1 MDHELEE
8 EKVDQTLSWHEKMA
22 VEEHE
27 KLSPRLV
34 YEIIRR
40 DGAEELDR
48 PTAALIFSGI
58 AAGLVI
64 SFSFVFK
71 AIIASYIPTDA
82 IWTDLITNFGYT
94 IGFLI
99 AILGHMQLFTENTIT
114 TVVPLFKP
122 FTLDKLR
129 AVGRLWG
136 IVFLCNIIG
145 TALASLFFL
154 TTDLFTPN
162 IDKALDEL
170 AHHVASFSA
179 TQNLLKGVMS
189 GLLIAAL
196 VWMLPSVSNKF
207 LVIFFMTYLIGLGDF
222 THVVVGSTEMSYL
235 VWQGEASLGEYMF
248 NFLIPTTIG
257 NIIGGTGV
265 FTLLI
270 YGQVT
275 EELEQ

>member
-8 EKVDQTLSWHEKMA
+8 EKVDQTLSWREKMA

-136 IVFLCNIIG
+136 IVILCNIIG

-170 AHHVASFSA
+170 AHHVGSFSA
-179 TQNLLKGVMS
+179 TQNLLKGIMS

-235 VWQGEASLGEYMF
+235 VWQGEASLGEYLF

>member
-1 MDHELEE
+1 M
-8 EKVDQTLSWHEKMA
+8 
-22 VEEHE
+22 
-27 KLSPRLV
+27 
-34 YEIIRR
+34 IIRR

-136 IVFLCNIIG
+136 IVILCNIIG

-235 VWQGEASLGEYMF
+235 VWQGEASLGEYLF

-275 EELEQ
+275 EELE

>member
-1 MDHELEE
+1 MDHEIE
-8 EKVDQTLSWHEKMA
+8 EKKVEQTLSWREKMA

-136 IVFLCNIIG
+136 IVILCNIIG

-154 TTDLFTPN
+154 TTDLFTPD

-179 TQNLLKGVMS
+179 IQNLLKGVMS

-235 VWQGEASLGEYMF
+235 VWQGEASVGEYLF

-275 EELEQ
+275 EELE

>member
-8 EKVDQTLSWHEKMA
+8 KKVDQTLSWREKMA

-27 KLSPRLV
+27 KLSSRLV

-136 IVFLCNIIG
+136 IVILCNIIG

-179 TQNLLKGVMS
+179 IQNLLKGVMS

>member
-8 EKVDQTLSWHEKMA
+8 EKVDQTLSWREKMA

-170 AHHVASFSA
+170 AHHVGSFSA
-179 TQNLLKGVMS
+179 IQNLLKGVMS

-235 VWQGEASLGEYMF
+235 VWQGEASLGEYLF